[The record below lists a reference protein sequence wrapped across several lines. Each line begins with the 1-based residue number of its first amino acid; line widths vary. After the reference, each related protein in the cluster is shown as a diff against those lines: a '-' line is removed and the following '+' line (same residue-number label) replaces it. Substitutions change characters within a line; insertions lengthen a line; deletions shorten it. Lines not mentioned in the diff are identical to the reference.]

1 MGSHP
6 KMAAFAALVLVQ
18 LFAPVAWAAETVT
31 RAGAGRADVKKKPS
45 GPTPMVK
52 RGLILPPRLLDVY
65 LTPMVERPVGDDN
78 RRIGAT
84 LGALVGVAPELHA
97 DFQVTPFYFNAPS
110 AAGTGR
116 ITITGRFVKTQ
127 PVDLGLSVITMFDA
141 SNPKFVNYVQPS
153 VPAILRVNER
163 LRVDVA
169 VQVPLYTTEDPHF
182 GFRVPGSVYLQIT
195 DRIHCGATS
204 AIAITDLRNPP
215 TTTSVPFGLT
225 AGYSAGPELGFAA
238 FTPYITWTNFYT
250 PAGGAVDT
258 KSFTAGII
266 ADIAAPIP

>member
-1 MGSHP
+1 MGSHS
-6 KMAAFAALVLVQ
+6 KMGARAALVLV
-18 LFAPVAWAAETVT
+18 LLSGPLVWAAEPVT
-31 RAGAGRADVKKKPS
+31 ARAGAARIKPQKPN

-65 LTPMVERPVGDDN
+65 LTPTVERPVGEDN

-84 LGALVGVAPELHA
+84 LGALLGVAPEFHA

-110 AAGTGR
+110 APGTGR
-116 ITITGRFVKTQ
+116 IAITGRFIKTQ
-127 PVDLGLSVITMFDA
+127 PIDVGVGVTTMFDM
-141 SNPKFVNYVQPS
+141 SNPNFVSFVQPN

-163 LRVDVA
+163 LRMDIA
-169 VQVPLYTTEDPHF
+169 MQVPLYTTADPHF

-204 AIAITDLRNPP
+204 SLAIADLRNPLA
-215 TTTSVPFGLT
+215 TTSIPFGLT

-250 PAGGAVDT
+250 PAGSAMDT
-258 KSFTAGII
+258 KSFAAGII
-266 ADIAAPIP
+266 LDIAAPVP